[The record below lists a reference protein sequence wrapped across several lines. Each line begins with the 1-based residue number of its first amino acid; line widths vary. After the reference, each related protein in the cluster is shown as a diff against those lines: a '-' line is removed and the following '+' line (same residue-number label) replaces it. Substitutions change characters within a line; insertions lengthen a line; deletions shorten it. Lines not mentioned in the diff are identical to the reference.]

1 MDKHVINEPANTVPQ
16 SLLGL
21 AQSNPSIHLDR
32 TYRVISLRN
41 VPQDRVALISGGG
54 SGHEPAHAGFVG
66 AGLLSAAA
74 AGNVFASPNVGQV
87 RRALDLVENRKG
99 TLTVIMR

>member
-1 MDKHVINEPANTVPQ
+1 MDKHIINNPSQTVSQ

-21 AQSNPSIHLDR
+21 AQSNPDVQLDKQF
-32 TYRVISLRN
+32 RVISLRN
-41 VPQDRVALISGGG
+41 VDSNRVALISGGG
-54 SGHEPAHAGFVG
+54 SGHEPAHVGFVG
-66 AGLLSAAA
+66 QGLLSASA

-87 RRALDLVENRKG
+87 RRALELVQNEKG

>member
-1 MDKHVINEPANTVPQ
+1 MDKHIINNPSQTVSQ

-21 AQSNPSIHLDR
+21 AQSNPDVQLDQQF
-32 TYRVISLRN
+32 RVISLRSVDSN
-41 VPQDRVALISGGG
+41 RVALISGGG
-54 SGHEPAHAGFVG
+54 SGHEPAHVGFVG
-66 AGLLSAAA
+66 QGLLSASA

-87 RRALDLVENRKG
+87 RRALELVQNEKG

>member
-1 MDKHVINEPANTVPQ
+1 MDKHIINEPSHTVPQ

-21 AQSNPSIHLDR
+21 AQSHPHLHLDPQ
-32 TYRVISLRN
+32 YRVIALRN
-41 VPQDRVALISGGG
+41 IPQDRVALISGGG
-54 SGHEPAHAGFVG
+54 SGHEPAHVGFVG
-66 AGLLSAAA
+66 KGLLSASA

-87 RRALDLVENRKG
+87 RRALESVQNGKG